1 MDNGASFTNDDKAA
15 VLSLCSEPPPVVHSW
30 VTLMVVVGFAIM
42 FMISA
47 AIVINSVSNIVG
59 VPSVQVFEGGA
70 LFMISVMSLV
80 TAACFIGLTVGA
92 ARILNIP
99 IVYELRLFPARY
111 SFLGI
116 AVIGVAVSGVLAD
129 EAVFLNRVVPVK
141 DYGRRYGYAPKG
153 VSRVHWRRNFYV
165 TLGDCHTAG
174 HCRGSAISRFS
185 AAWL

>member
-1 MDNGASFTNDDKAA
+1 MDNGASFTNEDKAA
-15 VLSLCSEPPPVVHSW
+15 VLSLCSKPPPAVHSW

-47 AIVINSVSNIVG
+47 AIVINSASNIVG
-59 VPSVQVFEGGA
+59 VPSVQVFEGG
-70 LFMISVMSLV
+70 V
-80 TAACFIGLTVGA
+80 
-92 ARILNIP
+92 
-99 IVYELRLFPARY
+99 

-116 AVIGVAVSGVLAD
+116 AVIGVVVSGVLAD

-153 VSRVHWRRNFYV
+153 VSRVHWRRKFYV
-165 TLGDCHTAG
+165 TLGDCHTPG
-174 HCRGSAISRFS
+174 HCRGSSISRFC